1 MPEIEETISSI
12 LSWSAERPL
21 WQQDALRR
29 LVVQGE
35 LSDADKAE
43 LIGMVRQWVGLPV
56 SGVVAA
62 ARRLETTDFPST
74 GTGEAVLGL
83 VSLKDLAGV
92 NALAEGQILS
102 FGPTGL
108 TVVYGEN
115 GAGKS
120 GYFRVLKHACQARV
134 VEPILGDVRQ
144 PASPRLRAT
153 FEVVGTADGDS
164 PRPISWNGAT
174 APPDLKQFS
183 LFDTSCGRQIVGTAS
198 DPVFLPAGLEAF
210 SPFAAFLDEV
220 RGFLEAETQKL
231 RDDRHLGAC
240 LSELRGDHEIGR
252 LLTSF
257 PNQVTAEAIETA
269 AAFSDADAEALRA
282 VEARLKELE
291 AANPATMIA
300 NLDSLQKRVSQERL
314 RLTAFRDRIGDEAQ
328 RSLRERWES
337 RRVAQEAREHARGL
351 RSKDDPLPGV
361 GSDSWRVLFNAARE
375 YSIQDAYR
383 DQVFPV
389 TGAGSKCVLCMQPL
403 DEEAADRLRRF
414 EAFIQDASEQ
424 LAAQKDA
431 EWSEVFARLAGT
443 RLDPPNPVF
452 LEEINRE
459 SPSIHSQ
466 LLADCE
472 ELKRCH
478 TQLVESYQ
486 AGIQPG
492 DVQVRIGILEAL
504 TNMEASLGER
514 VGSLQ
519 AGNPLAEAA
528 PLRSHRAALLARQ
541 NLGRHKSSLVDFLR
555 QKSVAD
561 KIATLLPSLATRG
574 VTERQKALA
583 TSAIAG
589 RYGDALNREIT
600 ALGVDRF
607 LLRYKSSAAK
617 GQVLQQLEIPDAR
630 ISVKPEMVLSEGEH
644 RVAAL
649 AAFLAEVSLRA
660 SSSGIILDDPVSSLD
675 HRWTERIASRLVEE
689 AKHRQVIVFTHHLH
703 FLYTLRRLAELP
715 DLKIP
720 FMTQTVRWRG
730 TKPGGVFEGLP
741 WKARDL
747 GERVN
752 GLDRMLAEARRHH
765 ADDPEGEAYGAIRSS
780 FVGFLRATWER
791 LIEEGLFNGVVTR
804 FQSGVSTLKLLDV
817 VVEDQDYEAITRGMT
832 WTSGRIDAHD
842 HSIHVAESDQS
853 PTDLEQALT
862 HLKAYRDQLTG
873 RQKAT
878 RAGRKLP
885 AFQTQTPGR

>member
-1 MPEIEETISSI
+1 MPEAEGTIPAI
-12 LSWSAERPL
+12 LSWASERPP

-29 LVVQGE
+29 LVVRGE
-35 LSDADKAE
+35 LSEADKAE
-43 LIGMVRQWVGLPV
+43 LMEMVRQWAGLSV
-56 SGVVAA
+56 SGTVAA
-62 ARRLETTDFPST
+62 ARPLAATDFPSASA
-74 GTGEAVLGL
+74 GETVLRL

-92 NALAEGQILS
+92 NALAEGQTLS

-164 PRPISWNGAT
+164 PRTVSWDGAT
-174 APPDLKQFS
+174 APPDLNQFS

-220 RGFLEAETQKL
+220 RGFLEAESQKL
-231 RDDRHLGAC
+231 KDDRHLGAC
-240 LSELRGDHEIGR
+240 LSELRGDHEVGR
-252 LLTSF
+252 LLASF

-282 VEARLKELE
+282 IEARLKELE
-291 AANPATMIA
+291 AADPATMIA
-300 NLDSLQKRVSQERL
+300 NLDSLQRRLSQERL
-314 RLTAFRDRIGDEAQ
+314 RLTGFRDRIGDEAQ
-328 RSLRERWES
+328 RSLREKWEA
-337 RRVAQEAREHARGL
+337 RRVAQEAREHARSL

-375 YSIQDAYR
+375 YSIREAYR
-383 DQVFPV
+383 DQDFPV
-389 TGAGSKCVLCMQPL
+389 TGAESKCVLCMQPL
-403 DEEAADRLRRF
+403 EEEAADRLRRF

-424 LAAQKDA
+424 LAAQHDS
-431 EWSEVFARLAGT
+431 EWSEAFTRLTGS
-443 RLDPPNPVF
+443 RLDPSNPVL
-452 LEEINRE
+452 LEEIHRE
-459 SPSIHSQ
+459 SPSLHAQ
-466 LLADCE
+466 LLADEE
-472 ELKRCH
+472 ELRRCH

-486 AGIQPG
+486 AGVLPG
-492 DVQVRIGILEAL
+492 DIQVRIGILE
-504 TNMEASLGER
+504 TMTTMESSLGER
-514 VGSLQ
+514 IRSMQ

-528 PLRSHRAALLARQ
+528 PLRLQRAALLARQ

-555 QKSVAD
+555 QKIVAD
-561 KIATLLPSLATRG
+561 KIARLLPSLATRG
-574 VTERQKALA
+574 VTEKQKALA

-630 ISVKPEMVLSEGEH
+630 ISVKPELVLSEGEH

-649 AAFLAEVSLRA
+649 AAFLAEVSLRP

-675 HRWTERIASRLVEE
+675 HRWTERIANRLVEE
-689 AKHRQVIVFTHHLH
+689 AIHRQVIVFTHHLH
-703 FLYTLRRLAELP
+703 FLYTLRRLAEVP
-715 DLKIP
+715 EPKIP
-720 FMTQTVRWRG
+720 FTSQTVRWRG

-752 GLDRMLAEARRHH
+752 GLERMLADARRHH

-804 FQSGVSTLKLLDV
+804 FQSDVSTLKLLDV
-817 VVEDQDYEAITRGMT
+817 VVEDQDYAAITRGMT
-832 WTSGRIDAHD
+832 WTSGKIDAHD
-842 HSIHVAESDQS
+842 HSIHVAEADLS
-853 PTDLEQALT
+853 PADLDQALT
-862 HLKAYRDQLTG
+862 HLKTYRDQLKG
-873 RQKAT
+873 RQKT
-878 RAGRKLP
+878 TSAGRK
-885 AFQTQTPGR
+885 